1 MEKMKLELEMLK
13 QNEIDKQH
21 EYELKMLEMELKA
34 KRNLILSREH
44 N

>member
-1 MEKMKLELEMLK
+1 MKLELEMLK
-13 QNEIDKQH
+13 QNEIDKQR